1 MLSLIVTIIIICC
14 TACADSRIIR
24 QNLSPVNEI
33 PMKLIHGFIAEAPFY
48 DDAHFPRGFSK
59 SGNFTI
65 IESELLTQVGK
76 RLFMLEQGFSSLKIA
91 WKSNSCNFAKHNMKE
106 SLKVKTKLKC
116 YGRNIRN

>member
-91 WKSNSCNFAKHNMKE
+91 WKSNFAKHNMKE

>member
-1 MLSLIVTIIIICC
+1 MVLSLIVTIIIICC

-24 QNLSPVNEI
+24 QNISPVNEI

-76 RLFMLEQGFSSLKIA
+76 RLFMLEQGFSNPENA
-91 WKSNSCNFAKHNMKE
+91 VE
-106 SLKVKTKLKC
+106 
-116 YGRNIRN
+116 